1 MLWLRGL
8 VQSHLDLRFS
18 PAAGVETRVVDR
30 PGLWM
35 APDALA
41 ALVDDARAVARE
53 TLPDGD
59 LHYGVLGGDPE
70 RLKATVLT
78 VVYDSATKAPIAFNA
93 LAWMPM
99 TLRGRPI
106 DVLHMGLVMVSP
118 KARSQGLSWIL
129 YGLTCF
135 LLFARGGMRPVWIS
149 NVTQVPAV
157 VGMVTESFA
166 QVYPTP
172 DEAPQT
178 FEHLFIARQIMRDH
192 RHVFGVG
199 PEAGFDETH
208 FVITNAYTGGSDDLK
223 KTFDQAAKH
232 RQEKYNALCANILD
246 YARGD
251 DFLQIG
257 QVTLAAARRFFTR
270 SSGGVSP
277 LGVSLKF
284 GLLALEG
291 LVAPVIQWF
300 AADTPMGDLRPARGT
315 TRKARRATG
324 E

>member
-8 VQSHLDLRFS
+8 FQSHLDLAFS
-18 PAAGVETRVVDR
+18 PARGVETRIVDR

-41 ALVDDARAVARE
+41 RLVEDIRTVAAE
-53 TLPDGD
+53 TLPVGE
-59 LHYGVLGGDPE
+59 LTYGVLGGDPE
-70 RLKATVLT
+70 RLKASVLT
-78 VVYDSATKAPIAFNA
+78 VVYDKERKRPIAFNA
-93 LAWMPM
+93 LAWMPVG
-99 TLRGRPI
+99 LRGRAT

-118 KARSQGLSWIL
+118 TARSQGLSWIL

-135 LLFARGGMRPVWIS
+135 LLFARGGMRPIWIS

-166 QVYPTP
+166 HVHPTP
-172 DEAPQT
+172 DNAPQT
-178 FEHLFIARQIMRDH
+178 FDHLMLARQIMRGH

-199 PEAGFDETH
+199 PDAGFDETR

-223 KTFDQAAKH
+223 KTFEQATKH
-232 RQEKYNALCANILD
+232 RQQKYNDLCAGALD

-257 QVTLAAARRFFTR
+257 QVNMAAAQKYAFAEVPRE
-270 SSGGVSP
+270 
-277 LGVSLKF
+277 SLP
-284 GLLALEG
+284 G
-291 LVAPVIQWF
+291 LVMSGAFLGLQSIFLPLIHWLD
-300 AADTPMGDLRPARGT
+300 AKKPWGSLRPFPD
-315 TRKARRATG
+315 TRA
-324 E
+324 

>member
-35 APDALA
+35 ASDALA
-41 ALVDDARAVARE
+41 ALVEDARSVARE

-59 LHYGVLGGDPE
+59 LHYGVLGGDPA
-70 RLKATVLT
+70 RLKSTVLT
-78 VVYDSATKAPIAFNA
+78 IVYDRTTKAPIAFNA

-157 VGMVTESFA
+157 VGMVSESFA

-178 FEHLFIARQIMRDH
+178 FEHLFIARQIMRSH

-199 PEAGFDETH
+199 PEAGFDEAQ

-232 RQEKYNALCANILD
+232 RQEKYNALCARALD

-257 QVTLAAARRFFTR
+257 QVNMTAAQKYAFAEVPRASLPGVVISGLFLGLQSLLLPLIHWLDARRPWG
-270 SSGGVSP
+270 S
-277 LGVSLKF
+277 
-284 GLLALEG
+284 
-291 LVAPVIQWF
+291 
-300 AADTPMGDLRPARGT
+300 LRPVKSARP
-315 TRKARRATG
+315 
-324 E
+324 

>member
-18 PAAGVETRVVDR
+18 PAAGVDTRVVDR
-30 PGLWM
+30 PGRWM
-35 APDALA
+35 APAALA
-41 ALVDDARAVARE
+41 ALVEDVRAVARE

-59 LHYGVLGGDPE
+59 LNYGVLGGDPE

-78 VVYDSATKAPIAFNA
+78 IVYDKETRRPIAFNA

-99 TLRGRPI
+99 TLRGRAV

-118 KARSQGLSWIL
+118 QARSQGLSWIL

-166 QVYPTP
+166 QVFPTP
-172 DEAPQT
+172 DGAPQT

-223 KTFDQAAKH
+223 KTFAQAAKH
-232 RQEKYNALCANILD
+232 RQDKYNDLCARLLD
-246 YARGD
+246 YGRGD

-257 QVTLAAARRFFTR
+257 QVNMAAAQKYAYAEVPRESLPGLVIGGAFLGLQSLLLPLIHWLDAKRPWGSLR
-270 SSGGVSP
+270 PSQSSGRS
-277 LGVSLKF
+277 
-284 GLLALEG
+284 
-291 LVAPVIQWF
+291 
-300 AADTPMGDLRPARGT
+300 
-315 TRKARRATG
+315 TG
-324 E
+324 A